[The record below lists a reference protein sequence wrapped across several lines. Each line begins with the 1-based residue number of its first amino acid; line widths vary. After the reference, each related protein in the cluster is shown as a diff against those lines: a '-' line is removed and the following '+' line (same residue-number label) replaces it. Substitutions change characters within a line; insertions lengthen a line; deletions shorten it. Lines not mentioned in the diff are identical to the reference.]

1 MPIVTETKTFYLT
14 GYNADIS
21 TIASASD
28 INNFIG
34 KPSSNSSHGQFGAV
48 TGSRAYTYVYLTFDL
63 SSIPQGATITSLDS
77 AKIKIARSTSSFSYF
92 GRNSVRGYSLDP
104 ETNDLVAVGYSV
116 TFTNSTSVL
125 NLNMN
130 ATQLQRVLDTG
141 NQFLIMAQG
150 QRGTS
155 NTTTAYYINVYG
167 AELTITYSYEAPP
180 ENILYIKNNNN
191 WQMISKAYK
200 KTNGIWVEETDLTQ
214 VFNSNNSYIRGSS

>member
-21 TIASASD
+21 TIASASNID
-28 INNFIG
+28 NFIG
-34 KPSSNSSHGQFGAV
+34 KPSSNSSYGQFGAV
-48 TGSRAYTYVYLTFDL
+48 TGSNAYTYVYLTFDL
-63 SSIPQGATITSLDS
+63 SSIPSGATITSLDS
-77 AKIKIARSTSSFSYF
+77 AKIKIARSTSSATYF
-92 GRNSVRGYSLDP
+92 RNNFVRGYRLDP
-104 ETNDLVAVGYSV
+104 ETNDLVTVGYSV

-125 NLNMN
+125 DLDIT
-130 ATQLQRVLDTG
+130 ATQFQRVLDTG

-150 QRGTS
+150 QRRTS

-167 AELTITYSYEAPP
+167 AELKITYSYEAPP
-180 ENILYIKNNNN
+180 ENILYVKNNNN

-214 VFNSNNSYIRGSS
+214 VFDSNNTYIKGN

>member
-14 GYNADIS
+14 GYNADLS
-21 TIASASD
+21 TIASASN
-28 INNFIG
+28 INNFVG
-34 KPSSNSSHGQFGAV
+34 KPSSNSSYGQFGAV

-63 SSIPQGATITSLDS
+63 SSIPQGATITTIDS
-77 AKIKIARSTSSFSYF
+77 AKIKIARSTSSSSNF
-92 GRNSVRGYSLDP
+92 GNNSVRGYRLNP
-104 ETNDLVAVGYSV
+104 ETNDLVTVGYSV
-116 TFTNSTSVL
+116 SVTNSIAVL
-125 NLNMN
+125 NLDMTE
-130 ATQLQRVLDTG
+130 TQLQKVLDTG